1 MAQPPVDNMIGDR
14 FAIAPPG
21 FSLTQDNSRWP
32 WGKPSKF
39 ADPEE
44 ALEDTLKRTL
54 NPKNKQELFK
64 LLMVGV
70 SIEVIVEG
78 IIFQGFQEG
87 LFTPDVGML
96 MKPSLALVIADECEE
111 AGIPYRMFENSDIET
126 EGEMDD
132 ETFLRMMK
140 DNNPQMFS
148 FIQEKLNAA
157 FRAGTQPREPEPE
170 RGFLS
175 AKGGDKE

>member
-21 FSLTQDNSRWP
+21 FSLTQDNARWP

-44 ALEDTLKRTL
+44 ALEDTLKRAL
-54 NPKNKQELFK
+54 KPKNKQEQFK

-148 FIQEKLNAA
+148 FIKEKLNAA